1 MAVIQRLE
9 IYGLFTDVAVVVVF
23 CASNADS
30 PPPLDIKFRFA
41 AKKGNHFAPRKISSR
56 NTQPHTHTE
65 PFFRLSFGRNERQ
78 SEPDF
83 EDNQNR
89 PKFYI
94 VNKICQT
101 GQKHTFLFEFKL
113 AFQKTTFRTKSTLL
127 CLSIYAKL
135 AKVTVPFRWYHL
147 GKILSFQ
154 ILSIH
159 KKGTKN

>member
-1 MAVIQRLE
+1 MAFSPTSPSSFAPQMR
-9 IYGLFTDVAVVVVF
+9 THHHPST
-23 CASNADS
+23 SNLVLRQKRATIL
-30 PPPLDIKFRFA
+30 PPPGKFP
-41 AKKGNHFAPRKISSR
+41 HE
-56 NTQPHTHTE
+56 TQPHTHTE

-83 EDNQNR
+83 EGNQNR

-113 AFQKTTFRTKSTLL
+113 AFQKKTFRTKSTLL

-154 ILSIH
+154 ILPIH

>member
-1 MAVIQRLE
+1 MA
-9 IYGLFTDVAVVVVF
+9 F
-23 CASNADS
+23 S
-30 PPPLDIKFRFA
+30 PTSPSSSS
-41 AKKGNHFAPRKISSR
+41 FAPQMRTHHHPSTSNLVLRQKRATILPPGKFPHE
-56 NTQPHTHTE
+56 TQPHTHTE

-83 EDNQNR
+83 EGNQNR

-113 AFQKTTFRTKSTLL
+113 AFQKKTFRTKSTLF

-154 ILSIH
+154 ILPIH